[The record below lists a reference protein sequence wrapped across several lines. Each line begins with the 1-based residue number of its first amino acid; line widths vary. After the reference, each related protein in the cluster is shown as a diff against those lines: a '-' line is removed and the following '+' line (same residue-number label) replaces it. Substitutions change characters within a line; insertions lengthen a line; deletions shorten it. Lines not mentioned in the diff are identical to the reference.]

1 MPKIKVRTSPR
12 GTTDGLKILDALF
25 FRTPR
30 MRRLLA
36 EEHQRV
42 TLGDLI
48 RDLREKAGLTQAQL
62 ARKVG
67 TSQSAIARIEDAN
80 YTGSKLA
87 TIAKIAAALGH
98 QVEVNL
104 VKAKG
109 APRRG
114 RETPRDGAEK

>member
-1 MPKIKVRTSPR
+1 MPKTKARAAPR

-30 MRRLLA
+30 AKRLLA
-36 EEHQRV
+36 EERERV

-48 RDLREKAGLTQAQL
+48 RDLREAKHLTQAQL

-80 YTGSKLA
+80 YTGHKLG

-104 VKAKG
+104 VKVNA
-109 APRRG
+109 
-114 RETPRDGAEK
+114 